1 MTLFWGIETHS
12 NPSYIFSVGED
23 LNPKDLRTWLLQLS
37 PDKMLFLQQ
46 VGGLHGHAFFDSV
59 QVYQSKRANTFIW
72 QPLLKT
78 NNT

>member
-1 MTLFWGIETHS
+1 MKEYDIILGIETHS

-46 VGGLHGHAFFDSV
+46 VGGLHGHAFLT
-59 QVYQSKRANTFIW
+59 QYMFISLKELT
-72 QPLLKT
+72 PLSG
-78 NNT
+78 NRC